1 MPKGWHVFIIGDM
14 VGRLETLHGV
24 VAGVSKAAIPK
35 VEGGSGDVGFGVVTV
50 MLDDTMGRVA
60 RSNCMEESWSGLEG
74 PLEKNPKNQIQ

>member
-1 MPKGWHVFIIGDM
+1 
-14 VGRLETLHGV
+14 LETLHGV

-35 VEGGSGDVGFGVVTV
+35 VEGGIGDVGFGVVTV

-60 RSNCMEESWSGLEG
+60 RSYFIEESRSGLEG